1 MDSRHSWQYQYED
14 LDIWFLVNNGAK
26 LQFNTIRA

>member
-1 MDSRHSWQYQYED
+1 MTMHNQYED